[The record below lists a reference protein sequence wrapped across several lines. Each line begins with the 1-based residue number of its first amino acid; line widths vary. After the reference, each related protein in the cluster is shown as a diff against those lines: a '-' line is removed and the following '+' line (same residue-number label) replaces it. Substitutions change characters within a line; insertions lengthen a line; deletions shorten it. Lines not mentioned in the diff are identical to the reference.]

1 MKPFHE
7 QFRTVQYYWTDPHW
21 LSHRMLFLSGP
32 RQVGKTTLV
41 TSTLCTK
48 QEAYFNWDSRKVRM
62 LYHKDP
68 EFIANTDSEWICFDE
83 VHKRPKWKDILKGIY
98 DVYKG
103 RYHFVITGSAKLETF
118 RRSGDSLVG
127 RYFHTRL
134 FPLNLPDFA
143 KTDFTLPKNPE
154 ELARQAAEGKEM
166 GELESLLQ
174 LGGFPEPYFSSS
186 EQFWKRW
193 AVNHLDL
200 IIRED
205 LKDLTK
211 VVEIDKIEHLLEII
225 KPSIGQTISYR
236 HLGQDLETTHG
247 SIKRWLEILNRLQ
260 VLFPIAPYFKKIR
273 RAYRQERKWYYV
285 DWRIAEEKRFENYIA
300 ASLLRAVTL
309 YSDRFGEAMSL
320 HFVRTHDGAEVD
332 FLLCRDNKP
341 WLLIEAKEGSP
352 DITSSVHRFS
362 RELNVPCFIVTRKK
376 NIFKQ
381 IKGKEGQKIFCI
393 SWGKLGPL
401 LP

>member
-1 MKPFHE
+1 M
-7 QFRTVQYYWTDPHW
+7 
-21 LSHRMLFLSGP
+21 
-32 RQVGKTTLV
+32 
-41 TSTLCTK
+41 
-48 QEAYFNWDSRKVRM
+48 
-62 LYHKDP
+62 
-68 EFIANTDSEWICFDE
+68 
-83 VHKRPKWKDILKGIY
+83 
-98 DVYKG
+98 
-103 RYHFVITGSAKLETF
+103 
-118 RRSGDSLVG
+118 
-127 RYFHTRL
+127 
-134 FPLNLPDFA
+134 
-143 KTDFTLPKNPE
+143 
-154 ELARQAAEGKEM
+154 
-166 GELESLLQ
+166 
-174 LGGFPEPYFSSS
+174 
-186 EQFWKRW
+186 
-193 AVNHLDL
+193 
-200 IIRED
+200 
-205 LKDLTK
+205 
-211 VVEIDKIEHLLEII
+211 
-225 KPSIGQTISYR
+225 
-236 HLGQDLETTHG
+236 ETTHG